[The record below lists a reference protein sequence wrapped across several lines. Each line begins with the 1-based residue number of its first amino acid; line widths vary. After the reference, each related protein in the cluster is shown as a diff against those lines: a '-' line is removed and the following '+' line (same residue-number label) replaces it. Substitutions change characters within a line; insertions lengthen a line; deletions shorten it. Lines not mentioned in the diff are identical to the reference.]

1 MARPSKLSDKQWAD
15 VERRLLA
22 GEIPAALAKEYGID
36 RAAITRKFSQQLR
49 NVKTVAKQIVET
61 DTALRSLPVAQQVQA
76 ISLADELK
84 AISMHLAT
92 SAKHGS
98 AASSK
103 LNSMMHAEVQRF
115 QDGAQESIL
124 KGESPLNT
132 ESIENL
138 KGIGALSRLANSAS
152 EIGLNLLKAN
162 KETVDGLNKAEEKPE
177 PKQII
182 FTVQDARA

>member
-1 MARPSKLSDKQWAD
+1 MARPSKLTEKQWAE
-15 VERRLLA
+15 VEKRLLD
-22 GEIPAALAKEYGID
+22 GEIPASLAKEYGID

-49 NVKTVAKQIVET
+49 NIKSVANQIVET
-61 DTALRSLPVAQQVQA
+61 DAALKALPVAQQVQA

-84 AISMHLAT
+84 AISIHLAS

-98 AASSK
+98 MASSK

-115 QDGAQESIL
+115 QDGAEESIL
-124 KGESPLNT
+124 KGESPLTT

-138 KGIGALSRLANSAS
+138 KGIGYLSRLANSAS

-162 KETVDGLNKAEEKPE
+162 KETVDGLNKLDEKPE
-177 PKQII
+177 PKQIV
-182 FTVQDARA
+182 FTVQDASA

>member
-1 MARPSKLSDKQWAD
+1 MARPSKLSDRQWAD
-15 VERRLLA
+15 VEKRLLA
-22 GEIPAALAKEYGID
+22 GEIPAALAKEYGVD
-36 RAAITRKFSQQLR
+36 RAAITRRFSQQLR
-49 NVKTVAKQIVET
+49 NVKEVANQILQT
-61 DTALRSLPVAQQVQA
+61 SSALKALPVAQQVQA
-76 ISLADELK
+76 INLADELK
-84 AISMHLAT
+84 AISGHLAS
-92 SAKHGS
+92 SAKHG
-98 AASSK
+98 AMASSK

-124 KGESPLNT
+124 KGESPLTT

-162 KETVDGLNKAEEKPE
+162 KEAIDDLNKQADKPE

-182 FTVQDARA
+182 FTVQDASA

>member
-1 MARPSKLSDKQWAD
+1 MARPSKLSEKEWNSVQKAHIDGESIRSLSRKYKVAESAIRARISAQSKTIKK
-15 VERRLLA
+15 LA
-22 GEIPAALAKEYGID
+22 
-36 RAAITRKFSQQLR
+36 
-49 NVKTVAKQIVET
+49 NQIVET
-61 DTALRSLPVAQQVQA
+61 EREFQDLPVNAQCAV

-84 AISMHLAT
+84 AISTHLAS

-98 AASSK
+98 MASSK
-103 LNSMMHAEVQRF
+103 LNAMMHAEVQRF

-124 KGESPLNT
+124 NGVSPLTT

-162 KETVDGLNKAEEKPE
+162 KEAIDGMNKP
-177 PKQII
+177 
-182 FTVQDARA
+182 QDDQAAFLRELSARLPN